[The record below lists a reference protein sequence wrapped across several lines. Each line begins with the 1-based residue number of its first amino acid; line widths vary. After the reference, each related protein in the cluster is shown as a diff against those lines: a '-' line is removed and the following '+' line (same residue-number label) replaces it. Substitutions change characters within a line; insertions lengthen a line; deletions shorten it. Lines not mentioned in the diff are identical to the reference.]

1 MQDDSAEWQPHNPVE
16 GLLAD
21 ALACHPEPEW
31 SAVTER
37 LCAEHPAL
45 ATQLRSL
52 FERVRAVGLPPAAQ
66 VEPRVIGGYQ
76 LRRRLGAG
84 GMGIVYEAEQANT
97 GRLVAL
103 KLVRPE
109 LLESATARARFHREV
124 ELAASLTH
132 PNICTV
138 YEAGDVDGQPFLALQ
153 LVSGESLSK
162 RIAAAPLPVATAI
175 AIAEKLALALHAA
188 HEAGLVHRD
197 MKPANVILRPDGE
210 PVLVDFGLA
219 RALDQE
225 QSGLTLSGEVVGT
238 PAYLAPEQI
247 EPRRG
252 AIDRRTDVYALGV
265 TLHELLTGKLPFTA
279 PTRDALYRRIL
290 AGDRSRDSWV
300 QSDVSRDLR
309 AIVETALDHEPRR
322 RYATALELAQDLG
335 RLRRHE
341 PVRARRA
348 GPALRLLRWSQRN
361 RVAAVLLV
369 VLSTSLIAVAWSL
382 RQASHSLAESRQR
395 QLVLASVEA
404 ERADPMLALHLARAA
419 VAQSADFAAVT
430 QLATAVRGCSEE
442 FDLDLPF
449 HGGATE
455 IAFGAGGEFWCR
467 GVDEGKNPASTLA
480 HYVPSVGLQNV
491 ATPAAVVDL
500 AVDAVRGRVVIVDRD
515 GNVHELAADRQSWQP
530 LGVEGAQCVA
540 FARDGTL
547 YAAGKDG
554 ELVTLGTDGV
564 VANRKALVAGAGIVV
579 LEPHTDRDL
588 LLAGTEDGRVL
599 CVERATGRVREL
611 HLNTS
616 DQQPKQ
622 RVAAIRSGAGSPWIA
637 AHGELT
643 QHVAVWNLDDA
654 SLPTQQFGGRGRGDP
669 IACFQIV
676 GNRLATG
683 HRDQFVRLQALDSPQ
698 VQTFTGATGWVM
710 RLALSPDRRL
720 LVGCCGDGAALV
732 WDLASGKLVRRVRG
746 GGNSPS
752 LVEVDPEGGR
762 VLIAMSRGPLRAYT
776 LQPERTPRLRGHAAG
791 VRWCL
796 PLPAASPFELVTA
809 AADGSTVRWTG
820 SKPMALGGA
829 GSDLVTG
836 ACVLAA
842 DALIATLGQDA
853 KLRFWHHDG
862 RSDEPVE
869 VPGATSLWCRM
880 VALGSGRLLV
890 VAEVSGNK
898 ETEHRWS
905 CWQRM
910 ESGAWTGSEL
920 PKGLPDPATVWGL
933 SSSADGRDL
942 LVGHGNGTGTHF
954 VRDGDGFHQERRIE
968 HLPGVGRGGC
978 YVEYVAI
985 APDGQ
990 RFLTGGTDRVARLW
1004 DRSGRLLKELKGH
1017 EEVLAAVAFSPAG
1030 DRIATLSA
1038 AKVWLWDRDGK
1049 ALFRIQTDG
1058 GVFSHCAFLADG
1070 RRIAIASTDGS
1081 VWVEPVMIE
1090 DLLGLAAQRET
1101 RAITLEVLAP
1111 YAELLGLSESTTR

>member
-1 MQDDSAEWQPHNPVE
+1 MLDDSAQWQPHNAAE

-21 ALACHPEPEW
+21 TLARHPEPEW
-31 SAVTER
+31 PAVTER
-37 LCAEHPAL
+37 LCADHPEL

-52 FERVRAVGLPPAAQ
+52 FERVRAVGLPSAAA
-66 VEPRVIGGYQ
+66 VEPRAIGGYR

-97 GRLVAL
+97 GRFVAL

-124 ELAASLTH
+124 ELAASLAH

-138 YEAGDVDGQPFLALQ
+138 YEAGNVDGQPFLAMQ
-153 LVSGESLSK
+153 LVLGESLAK
-162 RIAAAPLPVATAI
+162 RIAAGPPLPVATVI
-175 AIAEKLALALHAA
+175 VIVEKLALALHAA

-197 MKPANVILRPDGE
+197 MKPANVILRPDDE

-225 QSGLTLSGEVVGT
+225 SGLTLSGEVVGT

-247 EPRRG
+247 EPGRG

-290 AGDRSRDSWV
+290 AGDRSRDSWG

-322 RYATALELAQDLG
+322 RYATALDLAQDLG

-348 GPALRLLRWSQRN
+348 GPALRLMRWSQRN

-369 VLSTSLIAVAWSL
+369 VLSTSLAAVAWSL
-382 RQASHSLAESRQR
+382 RQASQSLAESHQR

-419 VAQSADFAAVT
+419 VAQSADFAAVS
-430 QLATAVRGCSEE
+430 QLASAVRGCSEE

-449 HGGATE
+449 QGGATE
-455 IAFGAGGEFWCR
+455 IAFGTGGEFWCR
-467 GVDEGKNPASTLA
+467 GVDEGKNPVSALA
-480 HYVPSVGLQNV
+480 HHAPGVGLQNM
-491 ATPAAVVDL
+491 ATPAAVVDF
-500 AVDAVRGRVVIVDRD
+500 AVDAARGRVVIVDR
-515 GNVHELAADRQSWQP
+515 GGSVHELAADRLSWQP

-540 FARDGTL
+540 FARDGIL

-554 ELVTLGTDGV
+554 ELVALGADGV
-564 VANRKALVAGAGIVV
+564 VRNRRAIVAGAGIVV
-579 LEPHTDRDL
+579 LEPHADRDL
-588 LLAGTEDGRVL
+588 LLAGTDDGRVL
-599 CVERATGRVREL
+599 CVERATGAVREL
-611 HLNTS
+611 HLNAS
-616 DQQPKQ
+616 AQQPRQ

-643 QHVAVWNLDDA
+643 QHIAVWNLDDA

-669 IACFQIV
+669 ITCFQIV

-732 WDLASGKLVRRVRG
+732 WDLASAKLVRRVRG
-746 GGNSPS
+746 AGNSPS
-752 LVEVDPEGGR
+752 LVEIDPEGRR

-776 LQPERTPRLRGHAAG
+776 LQHDRTPRLRGHQAG

-796 PLPAASPFELVTA
+796 PLPLAAPFELVSA
-809 AADGSTVRWTG
+809 AADGSTLRWTG
-820 SKPMALGGA
+820 PKPVSLGGA
-829 GSDLVTG
+829 GSNLITA
-836 ACVLAA
+836 ACVFAA

-853 KLRFWHHDG
+853 KLRFWHYDG
-862 RSDEPVE
+862 RADEPVE

-910 ESGAWTGSEL
+910 ESGAWTESEL

-942 LVGHGNGTGTHF
+942 LVGHGNGTATHF
-954 VRDGDGFHQERRIE
+954 VRDGDGFRQERPIE

-1004 DRSGRLLKELKGH
+1004 DRDCRLLAELKGH

-1038 AKVWLWDRDGK
+1038 AKVWLWDRDGRE
-1049 ALFRIQTDG
+1049 LFRIQTDG

-1081 VWVEPVMIE
+1081 VWIEPVMLE
-1090 DLLGLAAQRET
+1090 DVLELAAQRET
-1101 RAITLEVLAP
+1101 RAIAPEVLAP
-1111 YAELLGLSESTTR
+1111 YAELLGLPGAKR